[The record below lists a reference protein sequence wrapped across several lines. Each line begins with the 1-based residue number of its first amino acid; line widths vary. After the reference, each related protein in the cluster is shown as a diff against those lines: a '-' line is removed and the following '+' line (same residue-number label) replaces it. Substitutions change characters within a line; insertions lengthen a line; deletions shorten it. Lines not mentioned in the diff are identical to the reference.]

1 MRKVAPLILCCIL
14 FACKKKTSKIESSSF
29 KIPDNL
35 VELADTNLSE
45 RQGILYYT
53 QKPFSGFVFDSY
65 SSKKL
70 AFKNGYLN
78 GKLEGIQEK
87 WYSDGT
93 KMEIRFYHANQKV
106 GRHTGW
112 WENKKIRFEYFIEN
126 DIPIKMHREW
136 YPNGQ
141 LYSLSTYNIKGQPEG
156 TQQMWFE
163 TGQIKANY
171 VIKDGRRFGFLGA
184 KGCMGEGEKKQTG
197 LNFKKK

>member
-1 MRKVAPLILCCIL
+1 MRKIVLLILCFSAC
-14 FACKKKTSKIESSSF
+14 ACKKEVTKIEPIAF
-29 KIPDNL
+29 KIPDNITAM
-35 VELADTNLSE
+35 ADTNFGK
-45 RQGILYYT
+45 RQGILYYA
-53 QKPFSGFVFDSY
+53 QIPFSGFVIESY

-70 AFKNGYLN
+70 AFKNGYWN

-87 WYSDGT
+87 WFSDGT
-93 KMEIRFYHANQKV
+93 KMEIRFYHANQKI

-141 LYSLSTYNIKGQPEG
+141 LYSLSNYNVKGQPEG